1 MGCGGWRLSIELI
14 GSNRNPRASMV
25 ACCTFCRSILEIFSK
40 RASMPSASF
49 SAASSFIGLG
59 DAVCPL
65 ADSATSKLPAAATAT
80 AAAAYSDTTAATA
93 AAAYNDTTAAA
104 TTAAATH
111 GAASHGAAS
120 HGAATRGAGTLG
132 GDLVT
137 KLRLGALLVED
148 IEGRQAD
155 VGKLFLAEDRKD
167 RIIAILVHGRAQLAS
182 R

>member
-1 MGCGGWRLSIELI
+1 
-14 GSNRNPRASMV
+14 
-25 ACCTFCRSILEIFSK
+25 
-40 RASMPSASF
+40 
-49 SAASSFIGLG
+49 
-59 DAVCPL
+59 VCPL

-104 TTAAATH
+104 TTAAAT
-111 GAASHGAAS
+111 HGAAS

>member
-1 MGCGGWRLSIELI
+1 
-14 GSNRNPRASMV
+14 
-25 ACCTFCRSILEIFSK
+25 
-40 RASMPSASF
+40 MPSASF

-65 ADSATSKLPAAATAT
+65 ADSATSKLPAAAT
-80 AAAAYSDTTAATA
+80 ATA

-155 VGKLFLAEDRKD
+155 VGKLFLAVSCNVGVTK
-167 RIIAILVHGRAQLAS
+167 VVV
-182 R
+182 

>member
-1 MGCGGWRLSIELI
+1 
-14 GSNRNPRASMV
+14 
-25 ACCTFCRSILEIFSK
+25 
-40 RASMPSASF
+40 MPSASF

-120 HGAATRGAGTLG
+120 HGAASHGAATRGAGTLG

>member
-1 MGCGGWRLSIELI
+1 
-14 GSNRNPRASMV
+14 
-25 ACCTFCRSILEIFSK
+25 
-40 RASMPSASF
+40 MPSASF

-80 AAAAYSDTTAATA
+80 AAAAYSDTTAA
-93 AAAYNDTTAAA
+93 A
-104 TTAAATH
+104 TR
-111 GAASHGAAS
+111 
-120 HGAATRGAGTLG
+120 GAATRGAGTLG